1 MERIY
6 TADSLPDTNAPQGE
20 IKEQQGVRESV
31 GEGEIEIKCFQ
42 YSSDRLIKGMH
53 SNNVLSGF
61 YQATEEQ
68 SNRNLPLCNQQ
79 RCTTA

>member
-1 MERIY
+1 M
-6 TADSLPDTNAPQGE
+6 LFGE
-20 IKEQQGVRESV
+20 IKDQQGVRENV
-31 GEGEIEIKCFQ
+31 GEGEREIKSFQ
-42 YSSDRLIKGMH
+42 YPGDRVIKGRH

-79 RCTTA
+79 RFTTV